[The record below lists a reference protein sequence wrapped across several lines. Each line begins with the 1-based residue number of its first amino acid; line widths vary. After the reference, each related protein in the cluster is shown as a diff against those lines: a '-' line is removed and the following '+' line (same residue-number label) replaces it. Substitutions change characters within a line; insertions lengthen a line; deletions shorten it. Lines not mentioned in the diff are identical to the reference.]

1 MALLQGLVPFTAVR
15 RGSVLLSVPL
25 AALLILL
32 AAACG
37 GETGNEPTAST
48 EEPPTSTE
56 EPAAA
61 AQAITVHSSPSCGC
75 CGGYEQYLEEEGF
88 EVESRMMEDT
98 AEIKDSLGIPQDMR
112 SCHTSMVG
120 EYYVEGHV
128 PVEAIQ
134 KLLEEQPQIDGIA
147 LPGMVSGSPG
157 MAGVQAQPLTVYSI
171 VDGET
176 DEFMTP
182 P

>member
-15 RGSVLLSVPL
+15 RGSALLSVPL

-37 GETGNEPTAST
+37 GEAANEPTATT
-48 EEPPTSTE
+48 EEPT
-56 EPAAA
+56 AA

-98 AEIKDSLGIPQDMR
+98 AELKDSLGIPQDMR

-147 LPGMVSGSPG
+147 LPGMISGSPG